1 MIDQGFCFDGN
12 RWDFP
17 DASRDGLYDRT
28 VVYSAIRGLE
38 AFAPFL
44 IRLEQEITL
53 EVMESVAQS
62 IPTEWY
68 LNDASSLCR
77 LLKELERRRTNVE
90 RTLLQAHKRFPQLFP
105 NWTCR
110 A

>member
-17 DASRDGLYDRT
+17 DAPRDGLYDRT
-28 VVYSAIRGLE
+28 VVYGAIRGLE

-44 IRLEQEITL
+44 ICLEQKITFG
-53 EVMESVAQS
+53 VMESVAQS

-68 LNDASSLCR
+68 LNDATSLCR
-77 LLKELERRRTNVE
+77 LLKQLERRRTNME
-90 RTLLQAHKRFPQLFP
+90 KTLLQARARFPQLFP
-105 NWTCR
+105 NWTCV